1 MKKEEIE
8 QELVETKKEVKSLKR
23 EINKLRNNWKIIDKI
38 AKVALCVTWV
48 YVAWRLSQYI
58 VANIAILILGR
69 AKCMETIWL
78 GIITL
83 LIYSLA
89 IFLIIFIPK
98 LVKKTWKST
107 RKSLGLNELP
117 TFTDIGISII
127 GYIATIA
134 IALVV
139 ISVLDKLNLVNS
151 TDLQSTDFKNLAT
164 GFDRAIAYISIA
176 IIPPIAEEIVFR
188 GWLYGKLRQNLSKIP
203 AIIIVSVFFALLHAS
218 SSPLNAVVEVG
229 ILSVML
235 CLEREITGTIH
246 AGILTHIIQN
256 SIAFALRIA
265 KGLL

>member
-8 QELVETKKEVKSLKR
+8 QESVETKKEVKSLKR

-98 LVKKTWKST
+98 LVKKTWK
-107 RKSLGLNELP
+107 
-117 TFTDIGISII
+117 
-127 GYIATIA
+127 
-134 IALVV
+134 
-139 ISVLDKLNLVNS
+139 
-151 TDLQSTDFKNLAT
+151 
-164 GFDRAIAYISIA
+164 
-176 IIPPIAEEIVFR
+176 
-188 GWLYGKLRQNLSKIP
+188 
-203 AIIIVSVFFALLHAS
+203 
-218 SSPLNAVVEVG
+218 
-229 ILSVML
+229 
-235 CLEREITGTIH
+235 
-246 AGILTHIIQN
+246 
-256 SIAFALRIA
+256 
-265 KGLL
+265 